1 MAKNMAQDLA
11 QRKRAFLAILTM
23 LLVLLAVFLTA
34 QSLFRAAEIR
44 RAEVRLSLYHATL
57 NDALARY
64 RHLPEVLAKTQYLRD
79 GVEGRALEALNIR
92 LAEIAAD
99 TDLEAIYVMD
109 STGDTVAASNAA
121 QPYSFVGN
129 NYGFRP
135 YFYEAMQ
142 GNEAQ
147 FFAIGVTTMRPG
159 YFLSAPVHD
168 AAGSVAGVIAIKVD
182 LSALT
187 HVWAEAGEDLFVSN
201 ADQVVVLSSDE
212 SWLYET
218 LTPLA
223 PARREQISAERQFV
237 DAPLTVL
244 DWRRD
249 DDSSA
254 RLLGRPYLHL
264 TRDISIPHWTLHF
277 LVPKSRVWAN
287 ATITL
292 GAATGLMLALLVVGL
307 ILRARRIRTA
317 LAESQ
322 ADRRQLRAANTA
334 LNHEVE
340 ERRAAEVRAEKAQ
353 SELAQ
358 SSKLAAL
365 GQLAASVT
373 HELGQPISA
382 MKNHLAAAE
391 IGAQPA
397 ELKLVDRMS
406 RLVMRM
412 ENITRDLRFFARPT
426 PLAFETFTAE
436 RLWRGTEDMMAPD
449 FEQAEAQLNI
459 VIPEQDLLLTGNRLR
474 LEQVLV
480 NLLKNAMLASQET
493 NDRRIEVTV
502 SDANDAVEIRVRD
515 YGPGLK
521 GRAMSELQEPF
532 HTTRASGEGM
542 GLGLAISAAI
552 VKEHGGSLRA
562 EDCIDGASILLR
574 LPKAN
579 NTPNKKA
586 P

>member
-1 MAKNMAQDLA
+1 MAQK
-11 QRKRAFLAILTM
+11 QRAILAILSM
-23 LLVLLAVFLTA
+23 LLLLLAVFFSA

-44 RAEVRLSLYHATL
+44 RAEARLSLYHATL

-64 RHLPEVLAKTQYLRD
+64 RHLPDVLAKTQYLRD
-79 GVEGRALEALNIR
+79 GVEGHARAHLNQR

-109 STGDTVAASNAA
+109 KTGVTVAASNAA

-142 GNEAQ
+142 GKNAQ

-159 YFLSAPVHD
+159 YFLSAPVRD
-168 AAGSVAGVIAIKVD
+168 ATGAVAGVIAIKVD

-187 HVWAEAGEDLFVSN
+187 HVWATAGEDLFVSN
-201 ADQVVVLSSDE
+201 ADEVVVLSSDE
-212 SWLYET
+212 RWLYET

-223 PARREQISAERQFV
+223 PARRKQIMVERQFF

-244 DWRRD
+244 DWQRD
-249 DDSSA
+249 ENSSA

-264 TRDISIPHWTLHF
+264 TRDISIPDWTLHF

-292 GAATGLMLALLVVGL
+292 GAATGMMLALLVVGL
-307 ILRARRIRTA
+307 TYRARRIRTA
-317 LAESQ
+317 LVESQ

-334 LNHEVE
+334 LNHEIE

-353 SELAQ
+353 SDLAHA
-358 SSKLAAL
+358 SKLAAL

-391 IGAQPA
+391 IGAEPA

-406 RLVMRM
+406 RLVRRM

-426 PLAFETFTAE
+426 PLEFEDFTVE
-436 RLWRGTEDMMAPD
+436 RLWRGTEGMMAPD
-449 FEQAEAQLNI
+449 FERASVQLS
-459 VIPEQDLLLTGNRLR
+459 VHIPPDDLYLTGNRLR

-493 NDRRIEVTV
+493 TDKRIEVHV
-502 SDANDAVEIRVRD
+502 CEAKDGIEIRVRD

-562 EDCIDGASILLR
+562 ETCGDGASILLH

-579 NTPNKKA
+579 SAPNKKA
-586 P
+586 L